1 MYFGGD
7 TMYSYKY
14 TPENCTN
21 FVWRQLVDLLWYRF
35 VMYINVKSLCYIPE
49 TKIMLYVNVNKT

>member
-1 MYFGGD
+1 
-7 TMYSYKY
+7 MYSYEY

-21 FVWRQLVDLLWYRF
+21 FIWRQLVDLLWYQF

-49 TKIMLYVNVNKT
+49 TNIMLYVNVNNK